1 MKKLERRHVGG
12 TPAFLRK
19 GCSFFYEQPNVDEQ
33 YQNAVQAVAAILLPI
48 VREDLARN
56 GHNDYEAGRGAR

>member
-1 MKKLERRHVGG
+1 M
-12 TPAFLRK
+12 T
-19 GCSFFYEQPNVDEQ
+19 DEQ

-56 GHNDYEAGRGAR
+56 GHNDHEPGRGAC

>member
-1 MKKLERRHVGG
+1 MAVRRLKIEV
-12 TPAFLRK
+12 
-19 GCSFFYEQPNVDEQ
+19 QPPTLVPMTDKQ

-56 GHNDYEAGRGAR
+56 GHNDNEPGRGTR